1 MEPALVAASRIVVAI
16 RRCHC
21 AVLRH
26 TGSVRLPGDRW
37 EVASS
42 CMLAHH
48 AVAVGIDGGD
58 QLLDLIS
65 GELYA
70 YVPHHRSDLLGI
82 NVPVAVHICEPHSPS
97 ARTRAQKK
105 RVDSCGPWQPQP
117 QLHSRS
123 SAAAALQPQLCSRS
137 SAAAAPQPQPRSQP
151 RSQPCSEPPCSHAAA
166 AAMLQP
172 PRCSSHHAAAA
183 RARMLRGANPS
194 PRSHSVR
201 RLHQCDAAPISRRT
215 QLKRSGT
222 HRI

>member
-70 YVPHHRSDLLGI
+70 YVPHHRSDLLWI

-97 ARTRAQKK
+97 ARAQKK

-123 SAAAALQPQLCSRS
+123 SAAAALQPQLFSRS
-137 SAAAAPQPQPRSQP
+137 RSRGRSRAQNRPAAT
-151 RSQPCSEPPCSHAAA
+151 
-166 AAMLQP
+166 LQP
-172 PRCSSHHAAAA
+172 PPCCSRHAAVATMLQQLERGCYEA
-183 RARMLRGANPS
+183 PTRHRARIL
-194 PRSHSVR
+194 
-201 RLHQCDAAPISRRT
+201 
-215 QLKRSGT
+215 
-222 HRI
+222 

>member
-1 MEPALVAASRIVVAI
+1 VAASRIVVAI

-70 YVPHHRSDLLGI
+70 YVPHHRSDLLWI

-137 SAAAAPQPQPRSQP
+137 RGRSRGRSRAQNRPAAT
-151 RSQPCSEPPCSHAAA
+151 
-166 AAMLQP
+166 LQP
-172 PRCSSHHAAAA
+172 PPCCSRHAAVATMLQQLERGCYEA
-183 RARMLRGANPS
+183 PTRHRARIL
-194 PRSHSVR
+194 
-201 RLHQCDAAPISRRT
+201 
-215 QLKRSGT
+215 
-222 HRI
+222 